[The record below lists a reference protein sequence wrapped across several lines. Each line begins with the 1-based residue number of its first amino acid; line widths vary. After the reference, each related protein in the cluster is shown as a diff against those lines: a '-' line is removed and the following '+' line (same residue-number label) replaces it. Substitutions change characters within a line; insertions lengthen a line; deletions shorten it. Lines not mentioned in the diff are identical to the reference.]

1 MNEDAYGYAN
11 ALQNSI
17 SAHQEA
23 IQSASEDLM
32 KNANN
37 LPNKIKEVG
46 IGIGSKI
53 LGDAAGKLVGN
64 VVGGVQKALSQGV
77 TKASQAAT
85 KVVQTATNKV
95 LQQTGLDEEAG
106 DAGDADN
113 AITANEQNPLF
124 DPDADVEE
132 PAFEEAPVETPEYT
146 PNLAQPPTAESIQAA
161 GELEEGD
168 APEEASSLF
177 DNVANVAEQVGEEGA
192 NIGTDLGTTALTT
205 ATDLGTTALTTAT
218 DLGTSALTTATD
230 LGTSAINAVGS
241 GIASASQAVSDVGT
255 AVAGAA
261 TGVGEDVAATGL
273 ATAGVALDAT
283 GIGSVV
289 GVLLGIGGI
298 LASIF
303 APSSDDEPTLPP
315 PPNFSYQAGA

>member
-205 ATDLGTTALTTAT
+205 ATDLGT
-218 DLGTSALTTATD
+218 SALTTATD